1 MLDATVSQAEA
12 DLHAKPH
19 TLGAAVAALP
29 ITAGLYA
36 WWAPP
41 EVLAPFGGPVNE
53 SDPGQRLL
61 YLGKAKRLRT
71 RIISNHLRDSGRS
84 TLRRTLAGWLMPAE
98 GYRTTWTDRVV
109 LTPEDEQRLTDWM
122 REHLRLTWSERP
134 DPVPPLGHPNPL
146 TRQRRRSQ
154 SPASPRATRKTAE
167 AAHRAGE
174 AGCASALPR
183 SQRTKASSAHQ
194 IPSDKATRPVREL
207 TSIQAD
213 ARPECRPV
221 RAARRRPFPD

>member
-12 DLHAKPH
+12 ELHAKPH

-29 ITAGLYA
+29 ITTGLYA

-84 TLRRTLAGWLMPAE
+84 TLRRTLAGLLMPAE

-109 LTPEDEQRLTDWM
+109 VTPEDEQRLTDWM
-122 REHLRLTWSERP
+122 REHLLLTWSERP
-134 DPVPPLGHPNPL
+134 DPVPLETTLISRLRPPLNLDGTEQGT
-146 TRQRRRSQ
+146 TRERVKQARAVYYTS
-154 SPASPRATRKTAE
+154 AGPRPDT
-167 AAHRAGE
+167 
-174 AGCASALPR
+174 
-183 SQRTKASSAHQ
+183 
-194 IPSDKATRPVREL
+194 
-207 TSIQAD
+207 
-213 ARPECRPV
+213 
-221 RAARRRPFPD
+221 FPGPT